1 MVTGKIITIAILKR
15 RMNPQGDFESVYNLR
30 GRQSLPGNCIWLST
44 RIHDK
49 EGQDGQIWP
58 IGLEMDN
65 VSRSYA
71 SSGGNLVKGGY

>member
-1 MVTGKIITIAILKR
+1 MAMGKIIAIAILKW
-15 RMNPQGDFESVYNLR
+15 RMNRQGDSESVHNLR
-30 GRQSLPGNCIWLST
+30 GRQSLPGNCIWFAT

-58 IGLEMDN
+58 IKLEMDD
-65 VSRSYA
+65 VSRTFT